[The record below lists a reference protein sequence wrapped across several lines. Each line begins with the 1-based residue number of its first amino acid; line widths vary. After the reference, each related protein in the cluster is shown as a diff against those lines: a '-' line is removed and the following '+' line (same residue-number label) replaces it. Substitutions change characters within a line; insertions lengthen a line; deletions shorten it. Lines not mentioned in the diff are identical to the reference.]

1 MAIIFKRHE
10 SGNTSLEIGTSPMF
24 FMAPDEWV
32 SFVKGGYTVFRDIAY
47 VLVSD
52 VSIVTFY
59 DIPYVSG
66 TEGKVEVYY
75 HRECIPHFMR
85 KAADRILKRKQEC
98 EFSDADIKRFERRYT
113 IGSGIAKLEISDP
126 EFFRECAKDQTFLR
140 CQRQLVRIAR
150 NTTCRY
156 WQKATI
162 RLSKDWDGWF
172 FQLPG
177 LHGGVINHGRGGKPD
192 WSIHT

>member
-1 MAIIFKRHE
+1 MAIMFERHE
-10 SGNTSLEIGTSPMF
+10 SGNTSIKLGTSPMF
-24 FMAPDEWV
+24 FMTPAEWA

-52 VSIVTFY
+52 ASMVTFY
-59 DIPYVSG
+59 NIPCVNGNQG
-66 TEGKVEVYY
+66 TIQVHY
-75 HRECIPHFMR
+75 HRECIPTFMR
-85 KAADRILKRKQEC
+85 KAADRILKRQPEC
-98 EFSDADIKRFERRYT
+98 EFSDADIKRFEKRYT
-113 IGSGIAKLEISDP
+113 MGSGIVKLEISDS
-126 EFFRECAKDQTFLR
+126 EFFKECAKDPTFLR

-150 NTTCRY
+150 NTTNRH
-156 WQKATI
+156 WKKATI

-177 LHGGVINHGRGGKPD
+177 LHGGVINHGRDGKPD